1 MNLRDNVRQS
11 QAMYVQPTMSLEILV
26 VLYLVSLI
34 LWVENIFVAV
44 MYSTTAHC
52 AFEELWTVK
61 GCGGSLD
68 FLVVSFLM

>member
-44 MYSTTAHC
+44 MYSATAQC
-52 AFEELWTVK
+52 ALEELWTVK

-68 FLVVSFLM
+68 FLIVNFLM